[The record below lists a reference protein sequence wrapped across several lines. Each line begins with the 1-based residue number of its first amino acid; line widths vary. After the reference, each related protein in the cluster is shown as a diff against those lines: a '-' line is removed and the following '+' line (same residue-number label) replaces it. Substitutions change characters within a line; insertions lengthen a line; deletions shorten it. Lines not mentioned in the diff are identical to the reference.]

1 MDDVSSG
8 KYDPLCEHVMDKAK
22 ATAALLLIING
33 DKGHGMS
40 VCINANEELA
50 RDIAKKMPEL
60 LRHMADMIDHKGE
73 FKFGD
78 SPGSKSWSDI
88 TKEKRGDST

>member
-33 DKGHGMS
+33 
-40 VCINANEELA
+40 
-50 RDIAKKMPEL
+50 
-60 LRHMADMIDHKGE
+60 
-73 FKFGD
+73 F
-78 SPGSKSWSDI
+78 
-88 TKEKRGDST
+88 

>member
-60 LRHMADMIDHKGE
+60 LRHNLQTPLPAAALCIVIE
-73 FKFGD
+73 PPCP
-78 SPGSKSWSDI
+78 SLSL
-88 TKEKRGDST
+88 